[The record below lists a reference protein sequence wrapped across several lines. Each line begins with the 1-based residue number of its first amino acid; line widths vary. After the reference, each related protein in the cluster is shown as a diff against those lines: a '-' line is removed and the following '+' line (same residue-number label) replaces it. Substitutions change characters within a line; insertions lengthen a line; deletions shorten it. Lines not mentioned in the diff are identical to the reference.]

1 MHSIRYYEKTAK
13 YWYNRITRM
22 PAFYDFFR
30 KIKLMPNNVN
40 IEADSTTDTATFVA
54 GTNLQFTIDDAVIT
68 NPNTTDQVT
77 IDAADFATYIPL
89 GTTSL
94 RLEKTLGATVST
106 SSEVEIYAD
115 PLSPILVTRTA
126 DNQLTISANSP
137 TLPFSR
143 EQIEDFQALMLTS
156 GTHTNITVTY
166 NDNGTSPGTLDL
178 ASTDTLE
185 TVTGRGA
192 SSTNA
197 ITISNAT
204 GSSSTITGALKVTA
218 GGLCVFENINAGG
231 YVSGNTL
238 TSTVATGT
246 APLTVTSTTEVA
258 NLRAATA
265 SKWHT
270 ARTVTFSG
278 GDVSGSFSIDGS
290 GDVSGVALTVDGNT
304 VALGTD
310 TTGNYVATG
319 ATSGNGISGST
330 SSEGATFTVSSNAT
344 ALNTAE
350 TIVFR
355 DASGNFAAGTITAN
369 LTGNADTVTNGVYT
383 TGSYS
388 DPTWLTLSKSKV
400 GLGNVENTALSTSTH
415 YIGTTSI
422 TYNRASASQTLTG
435 VSIDGN
441 AGTVTNGFYTSSSF
455 NLGTTSIAVNRASG
469 TQSLTGISIDGNAG
483 TVTNGVYTTGSY
495 SDPTWLTLS
504 ATKVG
509 LGNVTNESK
518 ATMFTNP
525 TFTGNFSAGTN
536 TSSTVRFNVGTGTP
550 ASAVSPTGYMVINV
564 NGTNRYVPYYT

>member
-1 MHSIRYYEKTAK
+1 
-13 YWYNRITRM
+13 
-22 PAFYDFFR
+22 
-30 KIKLMPNNVN
+30 MPNNVN

-54 GTNLQFTIDDAVIT
+54 GTNLQFTIDDALIL

-77 IDAADFATYIPL
+77 IDAADFATYVPL
-89 GTTSL
+89 GTTKL

-143 EQIEDFQALMLTS
+143 EQIEDFQALMLTG

-197 ITISNAT
+197 ISITNAT
-204 GSSSTITGALKVTA
+204 GSSSTITGALKITA

-258 NLRAATA
+258 NLHSATA

-278 GDVSGSFSIDGS
+278 GDVTGSFSIDGS
-290 GDVSGVALTVDGNT
+290 GDVSGVALTVASDM

-319 ATSGNGISGST
+319 ATSGNGLSGST

-369 LTGNADTVTNGVYT
+369 ITGNISGNAGTVTNGVYT

-422 TYNRASASQTLTG
+422 QYNRASASQTLTG

-455 NLGTTSIAVNRASG
+455 NLGTTSIAVNRASAI
-469 TQSLTGISIDGNAG
+469 QNLTGINIDGNAG

-495 SDPTWLTLS
+495 SDPTWLTIS

-518 ATMFTNP
+518 ATMFTSP
-525 TFTGNFSAGTN
+525 TFTGNAIIGTN
-536 TSSTVRFNVGTGTP
+536 TSSTLRINNATGTP
-550 ASAVSPTGYMVINV
+550 VNATTPAGYMALNV
-564 NGTNRYVPYYT
+564 NGTTRYVPYYT